1 MFLGRRERT
10 ARSLHSS
17 CTRRE
22 NLKKC
27 LVQPCCRCTS
37 IWKSSQDML
46 PSDNGSAEKRG
57 KKGKNPLTGVV
68 CPLTTGV
75 LISVRHCMEMRPALS

>member
-10 ARSLHSS
+10 HRSLQSS
-17 CTRRE
+17 FTRRSSL
-22 NLKKC
+22 NTC

-46 PSDNGSAEKRG
+46 PR
-57 KKGKNPLTGVV
+57 
-68 CPLTTGV
+68 
-75 LISVRHCMEMRPALS
+75 